1 MSEKHE
7 KGIVD
12 SVEQDELYVKAI
24 KATPEKDKAS
34 VKATL
39 DGFAKM
45 LGPMVEAVEKLEGS
59 EEVARLVR
67 ERLAEKLRDG

>member
-12 SVEQDELYVKAI
+12 SVEQSEIYTKAMES
-24 KATPEKDKAS
+24 TSEKDKAN

-39 DGFAKM
+39 EGFAKL
-45 LGPMVEAVEKLEGS
+45 LGPMVEIVEKLEES

-67 ERLAEKLRDG
+67 ERLAEKMRGG

>member
-12 SVEQDELYVKAI
+12 AVEQSEIYVKAI
-24 KATPEKDKAS
+24 ESAPEKDKAN

-39 DGFAKM
+39 EGFAKL

-67 ERLAEKLRDG
+67 ERLAEKMRGG